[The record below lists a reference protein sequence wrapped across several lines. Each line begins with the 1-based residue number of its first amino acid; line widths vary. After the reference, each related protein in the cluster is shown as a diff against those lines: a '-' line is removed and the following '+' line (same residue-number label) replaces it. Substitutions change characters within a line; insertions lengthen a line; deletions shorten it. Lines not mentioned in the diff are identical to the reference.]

1 MVGLPELRPYQ
12 LEIGRAIYASVWRR
26 RGRMF
31 TVEIARQGGKNEL
44 SAQLGVLLLLLAS
57 GKGGRLVK
65 AAPTFNPQALV
76 SLRRLQDRLDD
87 GGFAGKWRLEG
98 GNIVRLERSQQT
110 FLSAEPTSN
119 VVGATADVLLELD
132 EAQDVE
138 RDKFLKEFRPM
149 GATGNATTVLYG
161 TPWDG
166 GSLLETMSEE
176 NRELERKD
184 GVRRDFRFDWEAVAA
199 CSPLYG
205 RYVESERERLGE
217 EHPLFRTQYR
227 LLPIAPGEGMFNRS
241 QLALLRGG
249 HARLRGPLPGRVY
262 VAGVDVAGEPWGA
275 SGASSTEEAMRRASG
290 ERALGGEYG
299 GYGDDP
305 LRVPSGQASTGS
317 GRTDWRDGYGGTPFE
332 FPQGRLRQAQG
343 ERIRGARTGGDRLRA
358 NGWRGRACG
367 EGRSGRDGGDDWRG
381 GGRGTVGCAVGAGCG
396 ALPVDGGAAP
406 CADAVAGGAAA
417 TDVAVPA
424 GGGGCDGARH
434 GGCERAGEG
443 DGGRGRAVR
452 VHGGEQVSAGVR
464 AAGGREHGPG
474 ERVRGGRVFGVRG
487 VLAGDGA
494 GAGSVPGEPD
504 DGLLCGGVSGARRL
518 PDEPGADGAG
528 GGKPGSDC
536 SREGGGDSPILTFP
550 RGGKGSGGVSVRGPL
565 TRDGSTRGHDDCLMS
580 LALMVCAG
588 GKPGSH
594 RSR

>member
-12 LEIGRAIYASVWRR
+12 SAIFRAVRESVVRR
-26 RGRMF
+26 RGLTM
-31 TVEIARQGGKNEL
+31 TVEIARQGGKNEI
-44 SAQLGVLLLLLAS
+44 SAQLGIWLLAYFS

-87 GGFAGKWRLEG
+87 GGFGGRWRLEG
-98 GNIVRLERSQQT
+98 GNIVRVDRAQQT

-132 EAQDVE
+132 EAQDVD

-205 RYVESERERLGE
+205 RYVESERDRLGE

-275 SGASSTEEAMRRASG
+275 SLASSTEEAMRRASG
-290 ERALGGEYG
+290 EPWGENPFEFPQGRLRQAQGERSLGGEYG

-317 GRTDWRDGYGGTPFE
+317 GRTDSRGATVGGGYGPAETGGRDSTVVTIGE
-332 FPQGRLRQAQG
+332 VESGGRLDAPSVRVVEHYRWTG
-343 ERIRGARTGGDRLRA
+343 EPHHALTPSLVELLRRT
-358 NGWRGRACG
+358 WRCRRVVVDATGLGTGVA
-367 EGRSGRDGGDDWRG
+367 SGL
-381 GGRGTVGCAVGAGCG
+381 VKAM
-396 ALPVDGGAAP
+396 GGAVEP
-406 CADAVAGGAAA
+406 FVFTSGSKSRLGFELLGAVN
-417 TDVAVPA
+417 T
-424 GGGGCDGARH
+424 
-434 GGCERAGEG
+434 
-443 DGGRGRAVR
+443 GR
-452 VHGGEQVSAGVR
+452 VSAY
-464 AAGGREHGPG
+464 AW
-474 ERVRGGRVFGVRG
+474 
-487 VLAGDGA
+487 
-494 GAGSVPGEPD
+494 
-504 DGLLCGGVSGARRL
+504 
-518 PDEPGADGAG
+518 
-528 GGKPGSDC
+528 
-536 SREGGGDSPILTFP
+536 
-550 RGGKGSGGVSVRGPL
+550 
-565 TRDGSTRGHDDCLMS
+565 DGSSEYAEFWREMELAQARYRVNQTMDFFVEASRGHDDYLMS
-580 LALMVCAG
+580 LALMVRAAASPARTARG
-588 GKPGSH
+588 RVDDASSMGW
-594 RSR
+594 

>member
-12 LEIGRAIYASVWRR
+12 SAIYWAVRGSVLRR
-26 RGRMF
+26 RGLTM
-31 TVEIARQGGKNEL
+31 TVEIARQGGKNEI
-44 SAQLGVLLLLLAS
+44 SAQLGIWLLAYFS

-98 GNIVRLERSQQT
+98 GNIVRVDRAQQT

-227 LLPIAPGEGMFNRS
+227 LLPIAPGEGMFNRG
-241 QLALLRGG
+241 QLALLGGG

-290 ERALGGEYG
+290 EPWGA
-299 GYGDDP
+299 
-305 LRVPSGQASTGS
+305 
-317 GRTDWRDGYGGTPFE
+317 TPFE

-343 ERIRGARTGGDRLRA
+343 ERRL
-358 NGWRGRACG
+358 
-367 EGRSGRDGGDDWRG
+367 E
-381 GGRGTVGCAVGAGCG
+381 
-396 ALPVDGGAAP
+396 
-406 CADAVAGGAAA
+406 
-417 TDVAVPA
+417 
-424 GGGGCDGARH
+424 
-434 GGCERAGEG
+434 
-443 DGGRGRAVR
+443 
-452 VHGGEQVSAGVR
+452 
-464 AAGGREHGPG
+464 
-474 ERVRGGRVFGVRG
+474 RGGRDSTVVTIGEVESGGRLDAPSVRVVEHYRWTGEPHHALTPSLVELLRRTWRCRRVVVDATGLGTGVASGLVKAMGGAVEPFVFTSGSKSRLGFELLGAVNTGR
-487 VLAGDGA
+487 VSAYAGDGSSEHA
-494 GAGSVPGEPD
+494 EFWREMELAQ
-504 DGLLCGGVSGARRL
+504 ARYRVNQTM
-518 PDEPGADGAG
+518 DFFVEA
-528 GGKPGSDC
+528 S
-536 SREGGGDSPILTFP
+536 
-550 RGGKGSGGVSVRGPL
+550 
-565 TRDGSTRGHDDCLMS
+565 RGHDDYLMS
-580 LALMVCAG
+580 LALMVRAAASPARTARG
-588 GKPGSH
+588 RVGETPPS
-594 RSR
+594 

>member
-57 GKGGRLVK
+57 GKGGKLVK

-87 GGFAGKWRLEG
+87 GGFGGRWRLEG
-98 GNIVRLERSQQT
+98 GNSVRLERSQQT

-132 EAQDVE
+132 EAQDVD

-275 SGASSTEEAMRRASG
+275 SLRQAQG
-290 ERALGGEYG
+290 ERSLGGEYG

-317 GRTDWRDGYGGTPFE
+317 GEPWGAT
-332 FPQGRLRQAQG
+332 LRQAQG
-343 ERIRGARTGGDRLRA
+343 ERSL
-358 NGWRGRACG
+358 
-367 EGRSGRDGGDDWRG
+367 E
-381 GGRGTVGCAVGAGCG
+381 
-396 ALPVDGGAAP
+396 
-406 CADAVAGGAAA
+406 
-417 TDVAVPA
+417 
-424 GGGGCDGARH
+424 
-434 GGCERAGEG
+434 
-443 DGGRGRAVR
+443 
-452 VHGGEQVSAGVR
+452 
-464 AAGGREHGPG
+464 
-474 ERVRGGRVFGVRG
+474 RGGRDATVVTIGEVEVGGRLDAPSVRVVEHYRWTGEPHHALTPSLVELLRRTWRCRRVVVDATGLGTGVASGLVKAMGGAVEPFVFTAGSKSRLGFELLGAVNTGR
-487 VLAGDGA
+487 VSAYSGDGSSEYA
-494 GAGSVPGEPD
+494 EFWREMELAQ
-504 DGLLCGGVSGARRL
+504 ARYRVNQTM
-518 PDEPGADGAG
+518 DFFVEA
-528 GGKPGSDC
+528 S
-536 SREGGGDSPILTFP
+536 
-550 RGGKGSGGVSVRGPL
+550 
-565 TRDGSTRGHDDCLMS
+565 RGHDDYLMS
-580 LALMVCAG
+580 LALMVRAAASPARTARG
-588 GKPGSH
+588 RVDDASSMGW
-594 RSR
+594 

>member
-12 LEIGRAIYASVWRR
+12 GAILRAVRESVVRR
-26 RGRMF
+26 RGLTM
-31 TVEIARQGGKNEL
+31 TVEIARQGGKNEI
-44 SAQLGVLLLLLAS
+44 SAQLGIWLLAYFS
-57 GKGGRLVK
+57 GKGGRMVK

-98 GNIVRLERSQQT
+98 GNIVRLDRAQQT

-132 EAQDVE
+132 EAQDVD

-262 VAGVDVAGEPWGA
+262 VAGVDVAGEPWGVQ
-275 SGASSTEEAMRRASG
+275 GEPWGEA
-290 ERALGGEYG
+290 
-299 GYGDDP
+299 
-305 LRVPSGQASTGS
+305 LRGGS
-317 GRTDWRDGYGGTPFE
+317 GRRAWAASTAAMGTTPFD

-343 ERIRGARTGGDRLRA
+343 ERIGGTGTGRPPSSSLRAGFDRLRA
-358 NGWRGRACG
+358 NGFAGRDGGRRWVRARGDGRA
-367 EGRSGRDGGDDWRG
+367 GRDGGDDWRG
-381 GGRGTVGCAVGAGCG
+381 GESG
-396 ALPVDGGAAP
+396 DGWMRRVFGLWS
-406 CADAVAGGAAA
+406 
-417 TDVAVPA
+417 TT
-424 GGGGCDGARH
+424 
-434 GGCERAGEG
+434 
-443 DGGRGRAVR
+443 GGRG
-452 VHGGEQVSAGVR
+452 
-464 AAGGREHGPG
+464 
-474 ERVRGGRVFGVRG
+474 
-487 VLAGDGA
+487 
-494 GAGSVPGEPD
+494 
-504 DGLLCGGVSGARRL
+504 
-518 PDEPGADGAG
+518 
-528 GGKPGSDC
+528 
-536 SREGGGDSPILTFP
+536 SRTM
-550 RGGKGSGGVSVRGPL
+550 R
-565 TRDGSTRGHDDCLMS
+565 
-580 LALMVCAG
+580 
-588 GKPGSH
+588 
-594 RSR
+594 

>member
-12 LEIGRAIYASVWRR
+12 SVILQAARESVLRR
-26 RGRMF
+26 RGLTM
-31 TVEIARQGGKNEL
+31 TVEIARQGGKNEI
-44 SAQLGVLLLLLAS
+44 SAQLGIWLLAQFC
-57 GKGGRLVK
+57 GKGGRMVK

-76 SLRRLQDRLDD
+76 SLRRLQDRLDES
-87 GGFAGKWRLEG
+87 GFGAKWRLEG

-132 EAQDVE
+132 EAQDVD

-227 LLPIAPGEGMFNRS
+227 LLPIAPGEGMFNRG

-262 VAGVDVAGEPWGA
+262 VAGVDVAGEPWGIQ
-275 SGASSTEEAMRRASG
+275 G
-290 ERALGGEYG
+290 ERSLG
-299 GYGDDP
+299 DP

-317 GRTDWRDGYGGTPFE
+317 GRTVVGEYGADPSTGSGEPWGAT
-332 FPQGRLRQAQG
+332 LRQAQG
-343 ERIRGARTGGDRLRA
+343 ERSL
-358 NGWRGRACG
+358 
-367 EGRSGRDGGDDWRG
+367 E
-381 GGRGTVGCAVGAGCG
+381 
-396 ALPVDGGAAP
+396 
-406 CADAVAGGAAA
+406 
-417 TDVAVPA
+417 
-424 GGGGCDGARH
+424 
-434 GGCERAGEG
+434 
-443 DGGRGRAVR
+443 
-452 VHGGEQVSAGVR
+452 
-464 AAGGREHGPG
+464 
-474 ERVRGGRVFGVRG
+474 RGGRDSTVVTIGEVESGGQLDAPSVRVVEHYRWTGEPHHALTPSLVELLRRTWRCRRVVVDATGLGTGVASGLVKAMGGAVEPFVFTSGSKSRLGFELLGAVNTGR
-487 VLAGDGA
+487 VSAYAGDGSA
-494 GAGSVPGEPD
+494 EYAEFWREMELAQARYRVNQTMDFFVEP
-504 DGLLCGGVSGARRL
+504 S
-518 PDEPGADGAG
+518 
-528 GGKPGSDC
+528 
-536 SREGGGDSPILTFP
+536 
-550 RGGKGSGGVSVRGPL
+550 
-565 TRDGSTRGHDDCLMS
+565 RGHDDYLMS
-580 LALMVCAG
+580 LALMVRAAASPARTARG
-588 GKPGSH
+588 RVDDASSLGW
-594 RSR
+594 

>member
-57 GKGGRLVK
+57 GKGGKLVK

-76 SLRRLQDRLDD
+76 SLRRLQERLDD
-87 GGFAGKWRLEG
+87 GGFGGRWRLEG

-290 ERALGGEYG
+290 ERSLGGEYG
-299 GYGDDP
+299 GYGGGP

-317 GRTDWRDGYGGTPFE
+317 GRTDWRDATVGGGYGPAE
-332 FPQGRLRQAQG
+332 
-343 ERIRGARTGGDRLRA
+343 TGGRDA
-358 NGWRGRACG
+358 TVVTIG
-367 EGRSGRDGGDDWRG
+367 EVEG
-381 GGRGTVGCAVGAGCG
+381 GGRLDAPSVRVVEHYRWTGEPHHALTPSLVELLRRTWRCRRVVVDATGLGAGVASG
-396 ALPVDGGAAP
+396 LVKAMGGAVEP
-406 CADAVAGGAAA
+406 FVFTSGSKSRLGFELLGAVN
-417 TDVAVPA
+417 T
-424 GGGGCDGARH
+424 
-434 GGCERAGEG
+434 
-443 DGGRGRAVR
+443 GR
-452 VHGGEQVSAGVR
+452 VSAY
-464 AAGGREHGPG
+464 
-474 ERVRGGRVFGVRG
+474 
-487 VLAGDGA
+487 AGDGSSEYA
-494 GAGSVPGEPD
+494 EFWREMELAQ
-504 DGLLCGGVSGARRL
+504 ARYRVNQTM
-518 PDEPGADGAG
+518 DFFVEA
-528 GGKPGSDC
+528 S
-536 SREGGGDSPILTFP
+536 
-550 RGGKGSGGVSVRGPL
+550 
-565 TRDGSTRGHDDCLMS
+565 RGHDDYLMS
-580 LALMVCAG
+580 LALMVRAAASPARTARG
-588 GKPGSH
+588 RVGETPPS
-594 RSR
+594 

>member
-12 LEIGRAIYASVWRR
+12 QAVRESVVRR
-26 RGRMF
+26 RGLTM
-31 TVEIARQGGKNEL
+31 TVEIARQGGKNEI
-44 SAQLGVLLLLLAS
+44 SAQLGIWLLAYFS
-57 GKGGRLVK
+57 GKGGRMVK

-87 GGFAGKWRLEG
+87 GGFAGRWRLEG
-98 GNIVRLERSQQT
+98 GNIVRVDRAQQT

-227 LLPIAPGEGMFNRS
+227 LLPIAPGEGMFNRG

-275 SGASSTEEAMRRASG
+275 TLRQAQGERSLGTEEAMRRASG
-290 ERALGGEYG
+290 EPWEDASTSSGRTDWRDGYG
-299 GYGDDP
+299 GDP

-317 GRTDWRDGYGGTPFE
+317 GRTV
-332 FPQGRLRQAQG
+332 L
-343 ERIRGARTGGDRLRA
+343 
-358 NGWRGRACG
+358 
-367 EGRSGRDGGDDWRG
+367 
-381 GGRGTVGCAVGAGCG
+381 
-396 ALPVDGGAAP
+396 
-406 CADAVAGGAAA
+406 
-417 TDVAVPA
+417 
-424 GGGGCDGARH
+424 GGGGYGPAQT
-434 GGCERAGEG
+434 
-443 DGGRGRAVR
+443 GGRDATV
-452 VHGGEQVSAGVR
+452 V
-464 AAGGREHGPG
+464 
-474 ERVRGGRVFGVRG
+474 
-487 VLAGDGA
+487 
-494 GAGSVPGEPD
+494 D
-504 DGLLCGGVSGARRL
+504 DW
-518 PDEPGADGAG
+518 
-528 GGKPGSDC
+528 
-536 SREGGGDSPILTFP
+536 
-550 RGGKGSGGVSVRGPL
+550 
-565 TRDGSTRGHDDCLMS
+565 
-580 LALMVCAG
+580 
-588 GKPGSH
+588 
-594 RSR
+594 

>member
-1 MVGLPELRPYQ
+1 MVGLPKLRPYQ

-57 GKGGRLVK
+57 GKGGRMVK

-275 SGASSTEEAMRRASG
+275 SPASSTEEAMRRASG
-290 ERALGGEYG
+290 EPWGA
-299 GYGDDP
+299 
-305 LRVPSGQASTGS
+305 
-317 GRTDWRDGYGGTPFE
+317 TPFE

-343 ERIRGARTGGDRLRA
+343 ERIGGTGGEYGRTPFDRFRANGFGGRVRRVRGRPFDKLRA
-358 NGWRGRACG
+358 NGGGRGRVWACA

-381 GGRGTVGCAVGAGCG
+381 GGWGAVGCAERSGCG

-406 CADAVAGGAAA
+406 RADAVAGGAAA

-424 GGGGCDGARH
+424 GGGGRDRARH

-443 DGGRGRAVR
+443 DGRRGGAVR
-452 VHGGEQVSAGVR
+452 VHGWEQVAAGVR
-464 AAGGREHGPG
+464 AAGGREYGSG
-474 ERVRGGRVFGVRG
+474 ERVRGGWVFGVRG
-487 VLAGDGA
+487 VLARDGA

-518 PDEPGADGAG
+518 SDEPGADGAG
-528 GGKPGSDC
+528 VGKPGSDC
-536 SREGGGDSPILTFP
+536 SREGVGDSPILTFP
-550 RGGKGSGGVSVRGPL
+550 RGGKGSGGSSWWGPL
-565 TRDGSTRGHDDCLMS
+565 TRDGSTRGHDDYLMS
-580 LALMVCAG
+580 LALMVLAG

-594 RSR
+594 RSREGG